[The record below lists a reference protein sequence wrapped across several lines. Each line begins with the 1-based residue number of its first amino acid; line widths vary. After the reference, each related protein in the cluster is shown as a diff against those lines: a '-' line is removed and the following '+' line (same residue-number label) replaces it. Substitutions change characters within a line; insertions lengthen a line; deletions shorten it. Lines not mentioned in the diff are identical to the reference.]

1 MPFKARNNPLSVPA
15 LLPLH
20 PLPALPA
27 PSRPLWAKA
36 KLTLVRSLLHLS
48 RIIHI
53 FNIWNERR
61 NKEKRRRVG
70 LGTDESELSANGKLR
85 SSEIRECCQ
94 GTLKEAQTTQNPTK
108 HPKEGEKSQRSG
120 TREASSKTEPTATSS
135 AYRVS
140 WETPGEGGAV
150 QAGEQQPPAG
160 FAVRGKER
168 EKRRPEETHLKERK
182 AGKQTPNLN
191 FKASEI

>member
-61 NKEKRRRVG
+61 NREKRSRVG
-70 LGTDESELSANGKLR
+70 LGTDELELSDNGKLR

-94 GTLKEAQTTQNPTK
+94 GTLKEGQTTQNPTK
-108 HPKEGEKSQRSG
+108 HPKEGKKAKGQGQERHPLKRSQ
-120 TREASSKTEPTATSS
+120 
-135 AYRVS
+135 
-140 WETPGEGGAV
+140 
-150 QAGEQQPPAG
+150 QQPVLRIVSAG
-160 FAVRGKER
+160 KHQGKEEWCKQESSSHQR
-168 EKRRPEETHLKERK
+168 GLLSAGRRGRRGDRRKHISKKERRVNK
-182 AGKQTPNLN
+182 RQ
-191 FKASEI
+191 I

>member
-1 MPFKARNNPLSVPA
+1 MPFKARNNPLSVPV

-27 PSRPLWAKA
+27 PSSPLWAAPDAKA

-61 NKEKRRRVG
+61 NREKRSKVG
-70 LGTDESELSANGKLR
+70 LGIDESELSANGKLR

-94 GTLKEAQTTQNPTK
+94 GTLKEGQTTQNPTK
-108 HPKEGEKSQRSG
+108 HPKEGKKPKVRDK
-120 TREASSKTEPTATSS
+120 RE
-135 AYRVS
+135 
-140 WETPGEGGAV
+140 
-150 QAGEQQPPAG
+150 
-160 FAVRGKER
+160 
-168 EKRRPEETHLKERK
+168 L
-182 AGKQTPNLN
+182 L
-191 FKASEI
+191 